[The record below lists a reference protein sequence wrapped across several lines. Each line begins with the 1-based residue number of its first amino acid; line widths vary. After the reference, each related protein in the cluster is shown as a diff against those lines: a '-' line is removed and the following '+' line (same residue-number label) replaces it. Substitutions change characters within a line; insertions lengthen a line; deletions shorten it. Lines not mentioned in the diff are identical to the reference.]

1 MIRVEKIGVR
11 AARRCA
17 PGPASVPASVIAHVV
32 IIIFP
37 VAVIVVKEAG
47 VGNLGL
53 QDRKF
58 EPLPTPE
65 KADAISAERTALRW
79 VNKFIPAFGGDPS
92 KVTM

>member
-1 MIRVEKIGVR
+1 MLIL
-11 AARRCA
+11 
-17 PGPASVPASVIAHVV
+17 PDSLHV
-32 IIIFP
+32 FGFLGGKE
-37 VAVIVVKEAG
+37 VKEAG

-53 QDRKF
+53 HDRKF
-58 EPLPTPE
+58 EPLATPE